1 MSTQKALHFRKHS
14 IEDLKLRALFN
25 QQFKS
30 NKGVLCGL
38 LLTSEEVLGPE
49 VADTKA
55 EDGEFVQAG
64 GDLLREGE
72 EAGQS
77 LQLSIQT
84 VPVALRGIRLDPF

>member
-1 MSTQKALHFRKHS
+1 MSTQKALHFREHL
-14 IEDLKLRALFN
+14 IENLKLRALFN

-49 VADTKA
+49 VADTQA

-64 GDLLREGE
+64 GDLLWEGQK
-72 EAGQS
+72 AGQP

-84 VPVALRGIRLDPF
+84 VPVALGGVRLGPF